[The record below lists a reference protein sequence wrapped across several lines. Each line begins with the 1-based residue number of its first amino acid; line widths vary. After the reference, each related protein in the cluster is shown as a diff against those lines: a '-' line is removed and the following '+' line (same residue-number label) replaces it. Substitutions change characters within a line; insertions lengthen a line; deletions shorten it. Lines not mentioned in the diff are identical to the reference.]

1 MVALHHLHPLLQKKK
16 IAKEVKKVRIM
27 KVNLDKKLKKM
38 RNNRIMRNPK
48 NKIKILIKM
57 QIINQMLKKNEY

>member
-1 MVALHHLHPLLQKKK
+1 MEALHHLHPLLQKKK
-16 IAKEVKKVRIM
+16 IVKEVKKVRIM

-38 RNNRIMRNPK
+38 RNNRIMKDPK